1 MSGLGLYLR
10 YVGVSLRA
18 QMQYPGSF
26 LLLNLGQF
34 VATGIEIVA
43 IWALF
48 RVFGHVGGWSL
59 AQVAVFYGVA
69 NLGFGI
75 ADPLTRGFDVFGP
88 EFVKTG
94 AFDRVLLRPRPAAL
108 QVLGYELRLRFGR
121 LVQAAIVLALG
132 AASLHLALTPARV
145 LLLAWTLAGGAA
157 LFGGILVLQATL
169 SFWTVEG
176 LEIANIL
183 TYGGVQAGQ
192 YPMSIYAAWFRDV
205 LTYVVPI
212 GCVAYFPVVALLGV
226 SDPLG
231 APAWLLPW
239 TPAVGFL
246 VLAAALRVWGL
257 GLAKYASSGS

>member
-1 MSGLGLYLR
+1 MNGARLYLR
-10 YVGVSLRA
+10 YAAASLRG

-34 VATGIEIVA
+34 AATGIEILA

-48 RVFGHVGGWSL
+48 RIFGHVGGWSL
-59 AQVAVFYGVA
+59 AQVAVFYGLA
-69 NLGFGI
+69 NAGFGI
-75 ADPLTRGFDVFGP
+75 ADPATRGFDVFGP

-94 AFDRVLLRPRPAAL
+94 AFDRVLLRPRAASL

-121 LVQAAIVLALG
+121 LVQAAIVFALG
-132 AASLHLALTPARV
+132 AAALR
-145 LLLAWTLAGGAA
+145 LAWTPAHVLLVIWILAGNAA

-176 LEIANIL
+176 LEVANIL

-192 YPMSIYAAWFRDV
+192 YPMSIYAAWFRDF

-212 GCVAYFPVVALLGV
+212 GCIAYFPVVALLGV
-226 SDPLG
+226 PDPLG
-231 APAWLLPW
+231 APAWLLPL
-239 TPAVGFL
+239 TPAVGLLFL
-246 VLAAALRVWGL
+246 GLALQVWGL
-257 GLAKYASSGS
+257 GVAKYASSGS